1 MRLFIMPLLLLT
13 GCATSVPVKMSFPEA
28 PTVLMEK
35 CPELKVLSEDAK
47 LSDVAKTIAI
57 NYTTYYECAL
67 KVESWIGWYQAQK
80 VIYESV
86 K

>member
-1 MRLFIMPLLLLT
+1 MKYFVIPLLLT
-13 GCATSVPVKMSFPEA
+13 GCATNIPVVMKFPEA

-35 CPELKVLSEDAK
+35 CPQLKFVEQDPK
-47 LSDVAKTIAI
+47 LSDVAKTVAI

-80 VIYESV
+80 VIFESV